1 MQAGPGAPG
10 QGRARRGPS
19 PAPSHLAVSGDAL
32 RLMAELLTIFV
43 VGEPEG
49 PGVSSVSHGAGPD
62 PVPLAFSAGGSTR
75 SLEPFPHQPY
85 APLLENPVSQG
96 PPRAP
101 SSELPASAWGRGTW
115 DAPSLPP
122 CRSRSGYPQRPTG
135 PGRGPGSCG
144 CGPAGE
150 GATSA
155 GRCLRPILHPA
166 LPGAGLGPVG

>member
-1 MQAGPGAPG
+1 MEATGGG
-10 QGRARRGPS
+10 FRKE
-19 PAPSHLAVSGDAL
+19 LVSK
-32 RLMAELLTIFV
+32 LLQMHFTD
-43 VGEPEG
+43 
-49 PGVSSVSHGAGPD
+49 SKTK
-62 PVPLAFSAGGSTR
+62 AGGSTR

-155 GRCLRPILHPA
+155 APGLLGAPTPTAPAVPVKTKPCAHISVASGPSLRSWQMLCCSRGS
-166 LPGAGLGPVG
+166 LSCC

>member
-10 QGRARRGPS
+10 RGRAGRGPS

-49 PGVSSVSHGAGPD
+49 PGVSVSHGAGPD
-62 PVPLAFSAGGSTR
+62 PVPLAFSAGGINTQLGAISPSALR
-75 SLEPFPHQPY
+75 PVAGKPRVPGAPELHPLSCQP
-85 APLLENPVSQG
+85 ALG
-96 PPRAP
+96 
-101 SSELPASAWGRGTW
+101 GGTTW

-122 CRSRSGYPQRPTG
+122 CHDRSSYPQRPTG

-150 GATSA
+150 GAASA

-166 LPGAGLGPVG
+166 LPGAGLRPVG